1 MTIPAFA
8 IRIVQSGPA
17 THIHP
22 AGELDIATTPA
33 LEQAIVDATT
43 EHGAALVL
51 DLRELTFMDSTGL
64 RTLAQTNARAE
75 QDGFSL
81 AIVRG
86 PRQIERVLE
95 ISGLGSLLPLVD
107 APPDCGSASTT
118 A

>member
-8 IRIVQSGPA
+8 IRIVHSGPA

-33 LEQAIVDATT
+33 LEQAIVAATT
-43 EHGAALVL
+43 ERGAALVL

-64 RTLAQTNARAE
+64 RALAQANARAG
-75 QDGFSL
+75 DSGIALS
-81 AIVRG
+81 IIRG

-95 ISGLGSLLPLVD
+95 ISGLGAMLPLVD
-107 APPDCGSASTT
+107 APPESDAP
-118 A
+118 AA